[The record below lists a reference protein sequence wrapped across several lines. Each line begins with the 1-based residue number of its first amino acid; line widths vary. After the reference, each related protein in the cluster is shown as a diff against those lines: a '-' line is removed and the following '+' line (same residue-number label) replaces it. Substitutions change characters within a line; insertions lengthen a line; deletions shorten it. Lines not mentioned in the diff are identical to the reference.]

1 MEEITET
8 AQDSEKN
15 NDKQPHSRPEPEPE
29 QEDKVRRRRS
39 IKVVQSVEEPK
50 AEVKDEIEPPK
61 EDTENVNVEV
71 DNLASGRSKSAD
83 KDETPSDEPLKV
95 NDDNK
100 SAESETDEEDRPI
113 AAKRRK
119 SNSKVSHEE
128 DEASSEDNRPL
139 AASRRRKSVIK
150 TLSPKK
156 DAANPRRRS
165 KRSLSPKKYND
176 SSESTVSV
184 IAISLFLGTL
194 LTAFFF
200 NYYRAQ
206 PTTRSNN

>member
-1 MEEITET
+1 MEEIPET

-15 NDKQPHSRPEPEPE
+15 NDKQPHSQPEPEPE
-29 QEDKVRRRRS
+29 QGDKVRRRRS
-39 IKVVQSVEEPK
+39 IKVVQSLEEPK

-61 EDTENVNVEV
+61 EDTENVNANVEV
-71 DNLASGRSKSAD
+71 DNLASCQSKSAD
-83 KDETPSDEPLKV
+83 KDETPSVEPLEV
-95 NDDNK
+95 NDDIK

-119 SNSKVSHEE
+119 SNSKVSQEE
-128 DEASSEDNRPL
+128 DEVSSEDNRPL

-156 DAANPRRRS
+156 DNANPRRRS

-176 SSESTVSV
+176 SSESTVSFSG
-184 IAISLFLGTL
+184 ISLFFWDF
-194 LTAFFF
+194 A
-200 NYYRAQ
+200 
-206 PTTRSNN
+206 NNVS